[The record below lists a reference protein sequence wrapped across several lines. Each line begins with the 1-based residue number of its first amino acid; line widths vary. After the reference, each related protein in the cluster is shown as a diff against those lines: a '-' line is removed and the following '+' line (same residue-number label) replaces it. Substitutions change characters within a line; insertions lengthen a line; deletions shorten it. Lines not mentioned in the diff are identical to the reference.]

1 MKRRVEILVLSDI
14 HLGSKTCKATELL
27 NYLKSVKP
35 QIIILN
41 GDIIDTAQ
49 LKSLPSTHL
58 RVINRFMKLMTNGT
72 RIYYLTG
79 NHDASLRRF
88 SDFNSGNLFLR
99 DQLILKLGN
108 KKYWFFHGDVLDNS
122 MIGAQWLSHFFARHF
137 GFLYFFNKLFK
148 GNKSSKT
155 EKYIQKFEEKAISM
169 AHTEGYDAVVCGHVH
184 QPEIKHSENI
194 VYLNSGDWIDN
205 LTALEYSFGEWSIYK
220 YDPLDFD
227 LINPKLH
234 VKDIDIDNDELKMVQ
249 STQLMKKQLLK
260 KPNEYVVVKQI
271 DTHDWVHNDAVWD
284 GIEH

>member
-122 MIGAQWLSHFFARHF
+122 MIGSQWLSHFFARHF
-137 GFLYFFNKLFK
+137 GFL
-148 GNKSSKT
+148 
-155 EKYIQKFEEKAISM
+155 
-169 AHTEGYDAVVCGHVH
+169 
-184 QPEIKHSENI
+184 
-194 VYLNSGDWIDN
+194 
-205 LTALEYSFGEWSIYK
+205 
-220 YDPLDFD
+220 
-227 LINPKLH
+227 
-234 VKDIDIDNDELKMVQ
+234 
-249 STQLMKKQLLK
+249 
-260 KPNEYVVVKQI
+260 
-271 DTHDWVHNDAVWD
+271 
-284 GIEH
+284 